1 LKCICRTE
9 FLPFSGDLAKGVS
22 AAVGKADPHNAKERN
37 IMLVRAEVV
46 AKFLLMALG
55 RGRLRASWVFKQ
67 VAEKTLDLER
77 HGRSA
82 VCM

>member
-46 AKFLLMALG
+46 AKFLLMAF
-55 RGRLRASWVFKQ
+55 R
-67 VAEKTLDLER
+67 
-77 HGRSA
+77 
-82 VCM
+82 

>member
-1 LKCICRTE
+1 MKCICRTE
-9 FLPFSGDLAKGVS
+9 FLSFSGDLAKVCLLQW
-22 AAVGKADPHNAKERN
+22 VKLTRTNAKERN

-67 VAEKTLDLER
+67 VAER
-77 HGRSA
+77 H
-82 VCM
+82 